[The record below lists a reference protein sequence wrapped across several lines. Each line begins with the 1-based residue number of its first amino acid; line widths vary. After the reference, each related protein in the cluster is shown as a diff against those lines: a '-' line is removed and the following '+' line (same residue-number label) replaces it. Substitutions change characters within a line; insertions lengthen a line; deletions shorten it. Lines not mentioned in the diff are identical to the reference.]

1 MAEDMKASSQCVVVG
16 VVVMVV
22 VVVLVVFVVLIV
34 VVVMV
39 WPMGTDHIQQQ
50 NA

>member
-1 MAEDMKASSQCVVVG
+1 MCVGGVWVVWRGMIRWVHWGVG

-22 VVVLVVFVVLIV
+22 VGV

-39 WPMGTDHIQQQ
+39 FGEGGGSLFYS
-50 NA
+50 